1 MSKERLL
8 ETLGQVREEFIE
20 EAAPK
25 GLLDNSDK
33 ATEPVKKSGRITKI
47 YPYLKWGSLAACLC
61 IIVGLGMRIL
71 LFSAAENDMAI
82 DNALSMD
89 SVTQGESNNTKAE
102 APKQDMETKT
112 DGMRDYYT
120 FNDKTKEDGS
130 EETEE
135 AATAPGHGDEGFP
148 DWGLTL
154 SVENVTSTGLTLVV
168 TQSGGNPTGEFLMT
182 GEPYRLFT
190 LVDGTWEVVEEL
202 PLPEGVDGRA
212 WNSIGYPIS
221 KGETREFEINWEW
234 MFGELPSGTYRLIKN
249 FMDFRETAN
258 YDSADF
264 WVEFEIK

>member
-8 ETLGQVREEFIE
+8 ENLGQVREEYIE

-25 GLLDNSDK
+25 GLLDNADK
-33 ATEPVKKSGRITKI
+33 ATEPVKKTGRITKI

-71 LFSAAENDMAI
+71 PFSAAENDTAI
-82 DNALSMD
+82 DNAVSME
-89 SVTQGESNNTKAE
+89 SITQGESKYTKAE

-120 FNDKTKEDGS
+120 FSDKTKEDGS
-130 EETEE
+130 EATEE

-168 TQSGGNPTGEFLMT
+168 TQSGGNPTGDFLMT
-182 GEPYRLFT
+182 GESYRLIS
-190 LVDGTWEVVEEL
+190 LVDETWKDVEEL
-202 PLPEGVDGRA
+202 PLPEGVDARA

-221 KGETREFEINWEW
+221 KGETREFDINWEW
-234 MFGELPSGTYRLIKN
+234 MFGELPNGTYRIIKE
-249 FMDFRETAN
+249 FMDFRKTGD
-258 YDSADF
+258 YDTGEY
-264 WVEFEIK
+264 WVEFNVQ

>member
-8 ETLGQVREEFIE
+8 ETLGQVKEEYIE

-25 GLLDNSDK
+25 GLLDNADN
-33 ATEPVKKSGRITKI
+33 TVEPVKNSSRITKI

-61 IIVGLGMRIL
+61 IIIGLGMRIL
-71 LFSAAENDMAI
+71 PFSAAKNDMAF
-82 DNALSMD
+82 DNAVSMG
-89 SVTQGESNNTKAE
+89 SATQGESNNTKAE
-102 APKQDMETKT
+102 APKQDMDTKT
-112 DGMRDYYT
+112 DGFRDYYT
-120 FNDKTKEDGS
+120 FNNNTKENGS
-130 EETEE
+130 EASEE
-135 AATAPGHGDEGFP
+135 AATAPGLADEGFP
-148 DWGLTL
+148 DWGLNL

-234 MFGELPSGTYRLIKN
+234 MFGELPSGTYRIIKE
-249 FMDFRETAN
+249 FMDYRKTGD
-258 YDSADF
+258 YDTSEY
-264 WVEFEIK
+264 WVEFNVQ

>member
-8 ETLGQVREEFIE
+8 ETLGHVREEYIE

-25 GLLDNSDK
+25 GLLDNADM
-33 ATEPVKKSGRITKI
+33 AMEPAKKSGRITKL

-61 IIVGLGMRIL
+61 IIVGLGIKSIP
-71 LFSAAENDMAI
+71 FSAAKNDMAI
-82 DNALSMD
+82 DNALSMEFA
-89 SVTQGESNNTKAE
+89 TQGESNNTKAE
-102 APKQDMETKT
+102 SPKYDMDTKT
-112 DGMRDYYT
+112 DGVRDYYT
-120 FNDKTKEDGS
+120 FNDTSKENGS
-130 EETEE
+130 EMKEET
-135 AATAPGHGDEGFP
+135 TTVLGLGDEGFP

-154 SVENVTSTGLTLVV
+154 SVDNVTSTGLTLVV